1 MIRENL
7 TRIRKRIVSACAKA
21 GRNPQEI
28 TIVAVSKGRTLE
40 QIKEAITEG
49 ITDIGENRVQEALP
63 KYNAQRKTP
72 ACPVGRQNAQPINW
86 HMVGHLQTN
95 KAKEAVK
102 LFDLIQSVDSLRLA
116 EEISSQ
122 AAKIGKVQDVLI
134 EIKTS
139 PEATKFGLKPD
150 EAIEAIKQ
158 MAECKNINLK
168 GLMTIAPI
176 VDNPEKTRP
185 YFRMLRE
192 LRDKI
197 NDVRYAICDM
207 QILSMGMTDDFEIAI
222 EEGANMARLGRA
234 IFEG

>member
-7 TRIRKRIVSACAKA
+7 TRIRERIVSACAKA
-21 GRNPQEI
+21 GRNPQKI
-28 TIVAVSKGRTLE
+28 TLVAVSKGRTLE
-40 QIKEAITEG
+40 QIKEAIAEG
-49 ITDIGENRVQEALP
+49 INDIGENRVQEALL
-63 KYNAQRKTP
+63 KYDAIHRTQDARHI
-72 ACPVGRQNAQPINW
+72 RW

-139 PEATKFGLKPD
+139 SEATKFGLKPD

-197 NDVRYAICDM
+197 NDVRCAICDM